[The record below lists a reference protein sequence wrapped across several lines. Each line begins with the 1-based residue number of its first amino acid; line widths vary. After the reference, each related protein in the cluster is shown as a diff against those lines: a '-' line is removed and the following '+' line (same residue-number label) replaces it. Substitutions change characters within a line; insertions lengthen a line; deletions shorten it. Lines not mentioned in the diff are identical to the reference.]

1 MKCKGFLTTYDM
13 YNPFFLQHVFSS
25 FSIVLQKTIFD
36 KKRLCGCVIPWY
48 DSRHSGWL
56 TLKNCQM
63 YAKIVAQELFLN
75 EFLFSWI
82 LKIIRVTLN
91 FSFNEQFIN
100 LYCWMDF
107 CNWVFFVMLI
117 IFYFPNVSKGFKLR
131 VMIYASGLLSD
142 DGSINMLHLLWPGT
156 FRHIAV
162 TYPL

>member
-1 MKCKGFLTTYDM
+1 MNCTI
-13 YNPFFLQHVFSS
+13 PFFCSLSS
-25 FSIVLQKTIFD
+25 VHFPSLCEKE
-36 KKRLCGCVIPWY
+36 RLRGCVIPWY
-48 DSRHSGWL
+48 DSRHLGSWHSGWL

-63 YAKIVAQELFLN
+63 YAKIVAQELLLN

-82 LKIIRVTLN
+82 LKIIRVTFN

-117 IFYFPNVSKGFKLR
+117 IFYFPNVSKGFKFR
-131 VMIYASGLLSD
+131 VMIYVSGLLSD